1 MIGDIPIDQ
10 AVVLV
15 GFLLAL
21 PIFAFINLG
30 LRKGQEI
37 SLRKI
42 PGMENLSHAI
52 ARALEE
58 GQKVHVS
65 VGTGKL
71 GENTTVETM
80 AGLTSLDI
88 VSAISSES
96 GVETMVTV
104 SDPTLLPLAQ
114 DIIRKPR
121 TTPGRANPNWPT
133 MRNARFM
140 GPDAIT
146 YAAGTMDVLEHEP
159 LTGNIMIGA
168 FGPEFLLMGESSAK
182 EDLIQ
187 VVGTTNPQ
195 GLPYMQ
201 LASEHTLVG
210 EEIFATG
217 AYISRWSTHLASL
230 VLQDTG
236 RLVIVGIIFVGVVL
250 RTILG

>member
-1 MIGDIPIDQ
+1 MIGDVPIDQ
-10 AVVLV
+10 AMLLV

-21 PIFAFINLG
+21 PLFAFINLR
-30 LRKGQEI
+30 LHKGQEI
-37 SLRKI
+37 SLRKM
-42 PGMENLSHAI
+42 PGMENLSRAI

-58 GQKVHVS
+58 GQKVHIS

-71 GENTTVETM
+71 GEKATVETM
-80 AGLTSLDI
+80 AGLTVLDI
-88 VSAISSES
+88 VSARSSES
-96 GVETMVTV
+96 GVETIVTM
-104 SDPTLLPLAQ
+104 SDPTVLPLAQ
-114 DIIRKPR
+114 DIIQKPGL
-121 TTPGRANPNWPT
+121 TPGRANPNWPT

-146 YAAGTMDVLEHEP
+146 YAAGTMDVLGHEP
-159 LTGNIMIGA
+159 LTGNVMVGT
-168 FGPEFLLMGESSAK
+168 FGPEFLLMGESGAK

-217 AYISRWSTHLASL
+217 AYISRWPTHLASL
-230 VLQDTG
+230 VLQDVG
-236 RLVIVGIIFVGVVL
+236 RLVIVGVIFVGVVL